1 MISIKFKPDLSAYIV
16 ERDRYLYGA
25 DADQLLLDLSNL
37 HLSYRDYLDK
47 LPKPVNNWNTNDKS
61 KYLAASMGVAFK
73 EYIDMLNLAGA
84 FKGPQGPLGPKGSQ
98 GPMGDEGPR
107 GPNGPAGSK
116 GAKGDPGTDG
126 KDGQDG
132 PDGKDGQDGSSG
144 SNSPAPASSYFK
156 GTTYTIGYGRTGSFS
171 SLDADKAYSAF
182 FGSAV
187 PRSPSVL
194 FIFPVISTGNISSNK
209 PTAAFYVSS
218 SSSSGFTFYM
228 SYYEHRPMNLCP
240 LYFEYCAFC

>member
-107 GPNGPAGSK
+107 GPNGPAGPK

-126 KDGQDG
+126 KDGQPG
-132 PDGKDGQDGSSG
+132 PDGQDGQDG
-144 SNSPAPASSYFK
+144 NNGEVKPAPANLYFS
-156 GTTYTIGYGRTGSFS
+156 GATYKIGYGITSTINKVDDDTPISVYFSTSFP
-171 SLDADKAYSAF
+171 SA
-182 FGSAV
+182 
-187 PRSPSVL
+187 PSVI
-194 FIFPVISTGNISSNK
+194 FIFPQISSSDTSSNK
-209 PTAAFYVSS
+209 QPSAFYVSNTHS
-218 SSSSGFTFYM
+218 GGFTFYM
-228 SYYEHRPMNLCP
+228 SFYERPHMNIFP
-240 LYFEYCAFC
+240 VSFHYCAFC